1 MIGFYFTFLA
11 VLFAGIG
18 ARDQAA
24 VAALTRRQG
33 ARPGVLLVGI
43 AVCFGTAAFAGWAAQ
58 AFSPLLSPNA
68 RLFFAALALLLAG
81 GESLLL
87 SPGRGPQ
94 EPTLS
99 LGALAIV
106 LVAHQATDAARF
118 LIFAIAV
125 AANAPVLAAIGGAA
139 ASVAMLSAG
148 WLAPELATDPRLRKV
163 RRGVGVLLLL
173 VGAFVALR
181 ALGKV

>member
-11 VLFAGIG
+11 VLLAGIG
-18 ARDQAA
+18 ARDQATI
-24 VAALTRRQG
+24 AALTRSQG
-33 ARPGVLLVGI
+33 ARPGVLVVGI
-43 AVCFGTAAFAGWAAQ
+43 VVSLGTAAFAGWAAQ
-58 AFSPLLSPNA
+58 AFSPLLSPTA

-81 GESLLL
+81 GESLVLV
-87 SPGRGPQ
+87 PKRAPQ

-106 LVAHQATDAARF
+106 LLAHQATDAARF

-125 AANAPVLAAIGGAA
+125 AANAPVLAAVGGAA
-139 ASVAMLSAG
+139 GSVVVLAAG
-148 WLAPELATDPRLRKV
+148 WLAADLAADPRLRTV
-163 RRGVGVLLLL
+163 RRGLGVLLLV

>member
-1 MIGFYFTFLA
+1 MIGFYFAFLA
-11 VLFAGIG
+11 VLLAGIG
-18 ARDQAA
+18 ARDQAT
-24 VAALTRRQG
+24 VAALTQRQG
-33 ARPGVLLVGI
+33 ARPGVLIVAI
-43 AVCFGTAAFAGWAAQ
+43 AVCLGTAAFAGWAAQ
-58 AFSPLLSPNA
+58 AFSPLLSPAA

-87 SPGRGPQ
+87 VPKRGPE

-106 LVAHQATDAARF
+106 LLAHQATDAARF

-125 AANAPVLAAIGGAA
+125 AANAPVLAAVGGAA
-139 ASVAMLSAG
+139 GSVAMLAAG
-148 WLAPELATDPRLRKV
+148 WLAPDLVVHPRLRAV
-163 RRGVGVLLLL
+163 RRGLGILLLL
-173 VGAFVALR
+173 VGTFVALR